1 MKTKKT
7 IFTILVIVIG
17 IMCATIAVAQEGVM
31 AKNKTAESIGLEGT
45 VFGEDTKICLKPGE
59 VALIDMP
66 FNINFKKDGIVS
78 VVEGFSREPVDN
90 VVSITNKD
98 LVKTEPVTILWN
110 NSSYAW
116 LAKTGPLAGM
126 YFPKD
131 STSDSKG
138 QTYAFPGELPD
149 YFEFNA
155 KVWYGEKIQRLGI
168 VSAYKSEEGKV
179 YFDFRFDQAEN
190 QKKERFPIVNVAGQ
204 QVYFRIGDKE
214 ILLNPPGRSKPVQ
227 VYPGWYYLEESH
239 KQKTTVFENNQWI
252 EKDEVVTGDILI
264 GVAFHQREVRITPNQ
279 LTTKISASISLSP
292 PEPEKKGDLQASPKK
307 PAVPIRRK

>member
-1 MKTKKT
+1 MKKM

-17 IMCATIAVAQEGVM
+17 VVCAIAAVAQTKVLVTNE
-31 AKNKTAESIGLEGT
+31 TAVSIGLEGT
-45 VFGEDTKICLKPGE
+45 YSGKPFKGFLKHGE
-59 VALIDMP
+59 VCSIDMP
-66 FNINFKKDGIVS
+66 FNIIFKKNDVVS
-78 VVEGFSREPVDN
+78 VVRNFFKEPVDFMVT
-90 VVSITNKD
+90 VVDED
-98 LVKTEPVTILWN
+98 LVETKPTTVLFN

-131 STSDSKG
+131 SAGKG
-138 QTYAFPGELPD
+138 QTYAFPEELPD

-155 KVWYGEKIQRLGI
+155 KVWYGNEKIQRLGI

-190 QKKERFPIVNVAGQ
+190 QKKERFPIVNVASQ
-204 QVYFRIGDKE
+204 QAYFRIGDKE
-214 ILLNPPGRSKPVQ
+214 ILLNPLGRSKPVE

-239 KQKTTVFENNQWI
+239 KQKTTILENNQWV

-264 GVAFHQREVRITPNQ
+264 GVAFHQREVKITSSQ
-279 LTTKISASISLSP
+279 LTQKISASILP
-292 PEPEKKGDLQASPKK
+292 PTEESEKKGDSQKSPKK
-307 PAVPIRRK
+307 PAVPVRRK